1 MEVGIVR
8 SRYGAGHTKSV
19 DCEQLLQSFKQAG
32 SGIRMLRLQML
43 GMHFEFLDAGTHEPR
58 VHCVIWYRAIVTH
71 EQTKKYPVNS
81 CRQDYSKTANQ

>member
-1 MEVGIVR
+1 MAKEAGIVR

-19 DCEQLLQSFKQAG
+19 DCEKLLQSFKQAG

-71 EQTKKYPVNS
+71 EQ
-81 CRQDYSKTANQ
+81 CIHRQVISSFLCFR